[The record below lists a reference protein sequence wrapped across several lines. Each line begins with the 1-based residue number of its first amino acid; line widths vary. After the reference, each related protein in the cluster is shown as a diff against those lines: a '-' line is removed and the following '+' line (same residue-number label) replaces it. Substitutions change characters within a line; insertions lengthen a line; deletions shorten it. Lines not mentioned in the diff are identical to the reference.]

1 MRRMLSVWLP
11 DLAMHRARPSGLPP
25 DEAFALIETQG
36 GLRRIAAADPAAL
49 AAGVRPGQ
57 KLAEAQS
64 ICPALQLADADPQGD
79 AAALSRLAGWCERY
93 TPMTAP
99 DAPDGL
105 WLDITGCAHLFG
117 NEAALAGDILARL
130 RARGLRGQI
139 GIASTAGAAWAFA
152 RWFTDEQLVAP
163 GTAAEAAA
171 LAQLPVA
178 CLRLDDRSIAG
189 LRRLGLRRVE
199 DLLRI
204 PRAELAAGF
213 GRIVLPR
220 LDQALGKTKE
230 VILWRHQPPPWAER
244 RAFAEPI
251 ATPEDLLRTLAELT
265 ARLCLRLEATRQG
278 VLHLTARFF
287 RVDGVEQSLAIAV
300 ARPVRDPTYLTKLLS
315 ARLEQIDPGFG
326 IEIAALEARD
336 IAPLAPPQSSFD
348 EAPPSSLAALVDTL
362 TNRLGARHVWRTGP
376 HASHVPERATRQLP
390 PLAAEAVWVIEPD
403 TLRPLRLLHRPEP
416 IEALAA
422 LPDEPPRLF
431 RWRRCL
437 HHVRGATGPER
448 IAREWWSAAPSD
460 ASNQRPEHDH
470 LRDYYCVEDTQ
481 GARFWIFRVGLT
493 GQPGWFLHG
502 LFG

>member
-1 MRRMLSVWLP
+1 
-11 DLAMHRARPSGLPP
+11 MHRARPSGLPP

-36 GLRRIAAADPAAL
+36 GVRRIAATDAAAL
-49 AAGVRPGQ
+49 AAGVRLGQ

-79 AAALSRLAGWCERY
+79 AAALARLATWCERY

-99 DAPDGL
+99 DGPDGL

-117 NEAALAGDILARL
+117 DEAALAKDLLATL
-130 RARGLRGQI
+130 QARGLHGHV

-152 RWFTDEQLVAP
+152 RWFPANGQRLVAP
-163 GTAAEAAA
+163 PPAEEKPA
-171 LAQLPVA
+171 LAQLPAA

-220 LDQALGKTKE
+220 LDQALGQIDE
-230 VILWRHQPPPWAER
+230 AILWQHPPPPWAER
-244 RAFAEPI
+244 QAFAEPI
-251 ATPEDLLRTLAELT
+251 ATPEDLQRTLADLT
-265 ARLCLRLEATRQG
+265 GLLCHRLEATRQG
-278 VLHLTARFF
+278 ALRLTARFF
-287 RVDGVEQSLAIAV
+287 RVDGVEQSLAIAL
-300 ARPVRDPTYLTKLLS
+300 ARPVRDPIYLTRLLS

-326 IEIAALEARD
+326 IEIAALEAGE
-336 IAPLAPPQSSFD
+336 IAPLTAPQSSFD
-348 EAPPSSLAALVDTL
+348 EQPPSSLPELVDAL
-362 TNRLGARHVWRTGP
+362 SNRLGAHHVWRAGP
-376 HASHVPERATRQLP
+376 RASHVPEHATRCLP
-390 PLAAEAVWVIEPD
+390 PLDANIAWAPEPD
-403 TLRPLRLLHRPEP
+403 TIRPLRLLRRPEP

-448 IAREWWSAAPSD
+448 IAREWWSSAPPD
-460 ASNQRPEHDH
+460 PQNQRPEHDH
-470 LRDYYCVEDTQ
+470 LRDYYCVEDAQ
-481 GARFWIFRVGLT
+481 GARFWIFRVGLA
-493 GQPGWFLHG
+493 GQPAWFLHG